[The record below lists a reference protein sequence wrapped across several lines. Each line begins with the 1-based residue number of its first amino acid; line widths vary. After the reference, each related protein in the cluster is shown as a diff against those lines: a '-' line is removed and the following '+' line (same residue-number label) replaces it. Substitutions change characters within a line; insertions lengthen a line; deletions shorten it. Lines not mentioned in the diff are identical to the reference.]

1 MEIDVSTWRYCRNG
15 QQEGP
20 VAFDELK
27 GMIERGELADTS
39 LVFKEGSSEW
49 VRVRSHAELRASI
62 PNQSSPEASA
72 EPETARPQPL
82 HTSFL
87 DAMRRKNL
95 RRDRASP

>member
-1 MEIDVSTWRYCRNG
+1 MGIDVSTWRYCRNG

-39 LVFKEGSSEW
+39 LVFKEESSEW

-62 PNQSSPEASA
+62 PNQSSAEASA
-72 EPETARPQPL
+72 EPETAQPTAL
-82 HTSFL
+82 HKSIL
-87 DAMRRKNL
+87 DAIRRKNL
-95 RRDRASP
+95 RRDRARL